1 MWKSFEKHQKLKN
14 LSCLFIALNPIQVD
28 SRIKLAIIY
37 D

>member
-1 MWKSFEKHQKLKN
+1 MWKSFEKHQN